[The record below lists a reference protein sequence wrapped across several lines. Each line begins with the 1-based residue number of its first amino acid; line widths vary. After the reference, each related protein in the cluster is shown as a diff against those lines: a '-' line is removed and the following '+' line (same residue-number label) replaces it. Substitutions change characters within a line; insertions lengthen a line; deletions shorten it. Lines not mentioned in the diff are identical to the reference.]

1 MAAAAS
7 LRRLDE
13 PTTAV
18 RPEKVEVGYRERR
31 RVEGSYGM
39 QTINDRHEL
48 RPGPA
53 RPGPVGLLIRVVL
66 GAAAVYALVELVT
79 QWDSFRDQDLIESDF
94 WFITLFTLCLLP
106 DVFNIGLRRRWGVW
120 PLVVFLAG
128 AAAIGS
134 VGYLA
139 SGEFWTTA
147 LAAWVYAAD
156 LLVFAALSVSFPV
169 AIVTRTP
176 GCELNAMPRLVARLR
191 GTSEAETRR
200 CILGVDLLDGQPMRR
215 PRRS

>member
-1 MAAAAS
+1 MQAI
-7 LRRLDE
+7 DE
-13 PTTAV
+13 A
-18 RPEKVEVGYRERR
+18 
-31 RVEGSYGM
+31 
-39 QTINDRHEL
+39 HEL

-106 DVFNIGLRRRWGVW
+106 DVFNIGLRRRWGLW

-128 AAAIGS
+128 AAAIGL
-134 VGYLA
+134 VGYL
-139 SGEFWTTA
+139 GEVWTTA

-176 GCELNAMPRLVARLR
+176 GCELNAVPRLVARLR
-191 GTSEAETRR
+191 GTADAETRR

>member
-1 MAAAAS
+1 MQAI
-7 LRRLDE
+7 E
-13 PTTAV
+13 
-18 RPEKVEVGYRERR
+18 
-31 RVEGSYGM
+31 EG
-39 QTINDRHEL
+39 HEL

-53 RPGPVGLLIRVVL
+53 GPGPVGLLIRVVL
-66 GAAAVYALVELVT
+66 GAASVWGLVDLVT
-79 QWDSFRDQDLIESDF
+79 NWDIFRDQDLIESDF

-120 PLVVFLAG
+120 PLVIFLAG

-134 VGYLA
+134 VGYL
-139 SGEFWTTA
+139 GEVWTTA

-156 LLVFAALSVSFPV
+156 LLVFAALAVSFPV

-176 GCELNAMPRLVARLR
+176 GCELNAVPRLVARLR
-191 GTSEAETRR
+191 GTADAETRR

>member
-1 MAAAAS
+1 MFHLRVMSAVAS

-18 RPEKVEVGYRERR
+18 RPEQVEVGYEERR

-39 QTINDRHEL
+39 QAINDRHEL

-53 RPGPVGLLIRVVL
+53 RPGPVGLLLRVVL

-79 QWDSFRDQDLIESDF
+79 QWDSFRDQDLVESDF

-120 PLVVFLAG
+120 SLVVFLAG

-139 SGEFWTTA
+139 SGELWTTA
-147 LAAWVYAAD
+147 LAAWVYAG
-156 LLVFAALSVSFPV
+156 LSVSFPV

>member
-1 MAAAAS
+1 
-7 LRRLDE
+7 
-13 PTTAV
+13 
-18 RPEKVEVGYRERR
+18 
-31 RVEGSYGM
+31 M
-39 QTINDRHEL
+39 QAITDRHEL
-48 RPGPA
+48 RPGPV

-79 QWDSFRDQDLIESDF
+79 QWDSFRDQDLIESGF

-134 VGYLA
+134 FGYL
-139 SGEFWTTA
+139 GEVWTTA

-176 GCELNAMPRLVARLR
+176 GCELNAIPRLVARLR
-191 GTSEAETRR
+191 GTSDAETRR